1 MVKMKMFGFMPTP
14 NPKLPA
20 GTKVANQTG
29 GSGGGGGGGG
39 SGRMFNLKNLGSIM
53 KIKSTGCKSCGG

>member
-1 MVKMKMFGFMPTP
+1 MVKMKMFGFMP

-29 GSGGGGGGGG
+29 GGGGGGGGAG
-39 SGRMFNLKNLGSIM
+39 KMFNLKNLSSIM

>member
-1 MVKMKMFGFMPTP
+1 MVKMKMFGFMP

-20 GTKVANQTG
+20 GTKVANRTG
-29 GSGGGGGGGG
+29 TGTGGGGGGALT
-39 SGRMFNLKNLGSIM
+39 GRMFDMKNLVSIM